1 MFHSIYTTLRLGYN
15 LPSLPFA
22 PPVLRRI
29 SWLCL
34 GTDGSLFNTS
44 ITIRMVSVVDHVTV
58 LRSLSQYSPTWH
70 SNLATGLVVGK
81 KIAIFE

>member
-1 MFHSIYTTLRLGYN
+1 MLRYN

-29 SWLCL
+29 DWFLSRI
-34 GTDGSLFNTS
+34 DESLFNAS
-44 ITIRMVSVVDHVTV
+44 ITIRMVSVVDYVTV

-70 SNLATGLVVGK
+70 SNLATGLLVIGE